1 MWVNLNNCVL
11 SFMVGDFL
19 LECNAPNGN
28 ELSEYDPGNVP
39 RYLVT
44 ATKPIL
50 ELTPVSLQNDAYILQ
65 NDKKILVE
73 EFSQLTNG
81 GWWID
86 MDY

>member
-11 SFMVGDFL
+11 SFTVGDFL
-19 LECNAPNGN
+19 LECNAPDGN
-28 ELSEYDPGNVP
+28 ELPEYDSGNIP

-44 ATKPIL
+44 ATQPVL
-50 ELTPVSLQNDAYILQ
+50 ELTPVYLQNDAYILQ
-65 NDKKILVE
+65 NDKKVLVE
-73 EFSQLTNG
+73 EFGHLANG